1 MPDLDIHDL
10 EIILASL
17 CLVLGIFATASTSIG
32 IKAYNENNN
41 YKENNKKTFNF
52 LIFCLVCSLIILI
65 LAGTD
70 LGLIIKNKV
79 MAIKKIN
86 KLAA

>member
-32 IKAYNENNN
+32 IKAYNENKD
-41 YKENNKKTFNF
+41 YKERNQKTFNF
-52 LIFCLVCSLIILI
+52 LVFCLVSSLVILI

-79 MAIKKIN
+79 MELKKIN
-86 KLAA
+86 RLAA

>member
-1 MPDLDIHDL
+1 MPDLDIRDL

-17 CLVLGIFATASTSIG
+17 CLLLGIFATASTSIG
-32 IKAYNENNN
+32 IKAYNENKD
-41 YKENNKKTFNF
+41 YKERNKKTFNF
-52 LIFCLVCSLIILI
+52 LIFCLVASLIILI
-65 LAGTD
+65 LSGTD

-79 MAIKKIN
+79 MALKKIN

>member
-1 MPDLDIHDL
+1 MPDLDINDL

-17 CLVLGIFATASTSIG
+17 CLLLGIFATASTSIG
-32 IKAYNENNN
+32 IKAYNENND
-41 YKENNKKTFNF
+41 YKERNRKTFNF
-52 LIFCLVCSLIILI
+52 LVFCLVCSLIILI

-79 MAIKKIN
+79 ATIRKTN

>member
-1 MPDLDIHDL
+1 MANLDIHDL

-32 IKAYNENNN
+32 IKAYNENNE
-41 YKENNKKTFNF
+41 YKQKNKKTFNF
-52 LIFCLVCSLIILI
+52 LVFCLVCSLIILI

-70 LGLIIKNKV
+70 LGLIIKNKI
-79 MAIKKIN
+79 MAMKKVE
-86 KLAA
+86 KLVG

>member
-17 CLVLGIFATASTSIG
+17 CLLLGVFATASTSIG
-32 IKAYNENNN
+32 IKAYNENKD
-41 YKENNKKTFNF
+41 YKTRNQKTFNF
-52 LIFCLVCSLIILI
+52 LVFCLIAALVILI

-70 LGLIIKNKV
+70 LGLIIKNKI
-79 MAIKKIN
+79 MTINKIN